1 MPNFVLI
8 CLFLRPL
15 AAKTHKFCRFG
26 LRHFVVS
33 PFGSNLTNLH
43 SYKQGSNSFLYYSEA
58 FVAKSD
64 AQSLTFSSVRN
75 KQTDKKTQRS
85 CPSRR
90 RVKFE
95 PHQTWHGEHVLVP
108 LKLLG
113 SDIVSPLGSTGN
125 LGETRPTVLKTPIT
139 P

>member
-43 SYKQGSNSFLYYSEA
+43 IQTRIKLVSVLL
-58 FVAKSD
+58 
-64 AQSLTFSSVRN
+64 QSLRGEIGRTISDVQQRQE
-75 KQTDKKTQRS
+75 QTDRQKTQCS
-85 CPSRR
+85 WPPRR